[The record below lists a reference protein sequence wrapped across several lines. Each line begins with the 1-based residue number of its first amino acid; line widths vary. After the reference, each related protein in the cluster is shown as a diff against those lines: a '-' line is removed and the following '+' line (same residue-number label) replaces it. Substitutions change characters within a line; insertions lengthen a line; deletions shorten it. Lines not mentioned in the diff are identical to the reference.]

1 MTGARDAA
9 GFLTLA
15 AVWGTAFVA
24 TKAALADFPPVL
36 LAALRF
42 DLAAALLFVLALAG
56 GRRLRPVG
64 AGDVRPIATGGLFSI
79 GAHHALLFS
88 GQVYVTSSVAAT
100 LVGLIPVLTP
110 VTTRMIRPDERLDAV
125 GALGV
130 LVGFGGLLVIAR
142 PEPRSLAA
150 NAGALFVFGSAVAWV
165 LGAVTTREDD
175 ATLRPLAMQAWM
187 ALVGAASLHVAA
199 LALGQGAGDA
209 TATAES
215 LGWLVY
221 LAVVPGAGG
230 FLLYFRLLDRL
241 GPIQAGMLEYAIPPF
256 AAAFGWLVLE
266 ETLAPGTV
274 SGFLLILLAFLLV
287 KRRALRAGLRR
298 ALG

>member
-1 MTGARDAA
+1 MRGARDAA

-42 DLAAALLFVLALAG
+42 DIAAVLLFGLALAG
-56 GRRLRPVG
+56 GRRIRPDG
-64 AGDVRPIATGGLFSI
+64 AGDLRPIATGGLFSI

-88 GQVYVTSSVAAT
+88 GQVYVTSAVAAT
-100 LVGLIPVLTP
+100 LIGLIPVLTP
-110 VTTRMIRPDERLDAV
+110 MTTRLLRSDERLDAV
-125 GALGV
+125 GVLGV

-142 PEPRSLAA
+142 PDPRNLAA

-199 LALGQGAGDA
+199 LALGQGVGDA

-274 SGFLLILLAFLLV
+274 RGFLLVLVAFVLV
-287 KRRALRAGLRR
+287 KRRVLRAGLRR

>member
-1 MTGARDAA
+1 MRGARDAA

-42 DLAAALLFVLALAG
+42 DIAAVLLFGLAFAG
-56 GRRLRPVG
+56 GRRIRPAG
-64 AGDVRPIATGGLFSI
+64 AGDLRPIATGGLFSI

-88 GQVYVTSSVAAT
+88 GQVYVTSAVAAT
-100 LVGLIPVLTP
+100 LIGLIPVLTP
-110 VTTRMIRPDERLDAV
+110 MTTRLLRSDESLDAV
-125 GALGV
+125 GVLGV

-142 PEPRSLAA
+142 PDPRNLAA

-199 LALGQGAGDA
+199 LALGQGVGDA
-209 TATAES
+209 TATAGS

-241 GPIQAGMLEYAIPPF
+241 GPIQAGLLEYAIPPF
-256 AAAFGWLVLE
+256 AAAFGWLVLK

-274 SGFLLILLAFLLV
+274 RGFLLVLVAFLLV

-298 ALG
+298 AFG